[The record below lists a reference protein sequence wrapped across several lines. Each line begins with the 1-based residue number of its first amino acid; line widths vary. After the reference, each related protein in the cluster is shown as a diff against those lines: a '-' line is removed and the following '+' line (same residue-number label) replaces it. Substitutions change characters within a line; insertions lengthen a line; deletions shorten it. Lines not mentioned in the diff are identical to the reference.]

1 MTEALEWL
9 IEHQDDS
16 DDDSDDETDFLPADT
31 MTDTDIAN
39 PGSSMNTKKKSF
51 KEACLELFKGN
62 SYTKLKLCYYF
73 EVIIQIESNE
83 TYEKKG

>member
-16 DDDSDDETDFLPADT
+16 DDDSDDEIDFLPVNT

-39 PGSSMNTKKKSF
+39 PSSSMNTKKKSF

-62 SYTKLKLCYYF
+62 SYTKLKYPLF
-73 EVIIQIESNE
+73 RKKFKLKANK
-83 TYEKKG
+83 TYEKR